1 MIVALPPPR
10 AQPGAPASYILHERA
25 SEYFGAGAGFLSIK
39 SFFGGVARYS
49 VGRARYAVGDRS
61 YLLLNHGQPYS
72 LALEGAAPVESFCV
86 FFAPGFAEQVRRSLS
101 ASAEQLLSDP
111 ARPSEP
117 APLFERTYPHD
128 ELVSPALLAMRR
140 ALAAGVAEPA
150 WLDERMHA
158 LMAGLLAAQGAAAR
172 AAQAMPAARPAT
184 RAELYR
190 RLHLARDYAEAM
202 FAEPVALADLA
213 DVAGM
218 SANHLLRSFRQAFGQ
233 TPHQYISALRLARA
247 RELLA
252 GTDLPVTE
260 ICLAVGFTSLGSF
273 SWRFRRSVG
282 LAPAEY
288 RLQTR

>member
-10 AQPGAPASYILHERA
+10 AQPRAPASYILHERA

-111 ARPSEP
+111 ARPFEP

-273 SWRFRRSVG
+273 SWLFRRSVG

>member
-10 AQPGAPASYILHERA
+10 AQPRAPTSYILHERA
-25 SEYFGAGAGFLSIK
+25 SEYFGAGAGYLSIK

-49 VGRARYAVGDRS
+49 VGRARYAVGDGS

-72 LALEGAAPVESFCV
+72 LALEGVAPVESFCV
-86 FFAPGFAEQVRRSLS
+86 FFAPGFADQVRRSL
-101 ASAEQLLSDP
+101 AAPAELLLSDP
-111 ARPSEP
+111 LHP
-117 APLFERTYPHD
+117 ADLPPLFERTYPHD
-128 ELVSPALLAMRR
+128 RLVSPVLLAMRR

-158 LMAGLLAAQGAAAR
+158 LMAGLLLAQGAAAR
-172 AAQAMPAARPAT
+172 AAEAMPAARPAT

-252 GTDLPVTE
+252 GTGLSVTE

-273 SWRFRRSVG
+273 SWLFRRTFG
-282 LAPAEY
+282 LAPLEY
-288 RLQTR
+288 RAKTR